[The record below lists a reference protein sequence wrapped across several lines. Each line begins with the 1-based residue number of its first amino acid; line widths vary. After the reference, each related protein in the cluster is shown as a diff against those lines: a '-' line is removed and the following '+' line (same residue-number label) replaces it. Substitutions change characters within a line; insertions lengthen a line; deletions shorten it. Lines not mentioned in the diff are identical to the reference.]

1 MARLVCE
8 LDTWDRVPEKQLSE
22 YCDAKATERQVQLKI
37 CFLHNYALR
46 NPKFTSELIKTEN
59 KNEKLVF
66 SVQITF
72 LLNLLIAWLTE
83 IAHML
88 VNLETSSFYPEKFEC
103 AFLASCDDF
112 LNKQIRSFQ
121 NS

>member
-1 MARLVCE
+1 MWE
-8 LDTWDRVPEKQLSE
+8 LDTGDRVPEKQLSE
-22 YCDAKATERQVQLKI
+22 YCDAKAIERQVQLKI
-37 CFLHNYALR
+37 WILHNYALY
-46 NPKFTSELIKTEN
+46 NPTFTSGLIETEN
-59 KNEKLVF
+59 KNEKLLF
-66 SVQITF
+66 SVQIIF

-88 VNLETSSFYPEKFEC
+88 VNLEKSSFYPEKFER
-103 AFLASCDDF
+103 AFLAFYDDF